1 MLGKKAISRR
11 TSLEQGLGRLVLDTE
26 FYDKKFRTWI
36 SAKPGLQPE
45 NAELAGC
52 EQVRVAVLANHHQTT
67 MTLSHMLKTAQS
79 GDALVIVCNTP
90 KAYQTALAYLGYVAD
105 KPNI

>member
-1 MLGKKAISRR
+1 MLVKKPASRR
-11 TSLEQGLGRLVLDTE
+11 APVEPGAGRLVLDTE
-26 FYDKKFRTWI
+26 FHDKKFRTWI
-36 SAKPGLQPE
+36 TAKPGLQPDD
-45 NAELAGC
+45 AELAGA

-90 KAYQTALAYLGYVAD
+90 KAYQAALSYLGYAAD
-105 KPNI
+105 RP